1 MAFTGIESFTAIG
14 IQSFFWALAPGGLP
28 LGPNGVIANGASA
41 GMSKLDLIKS
51 FDVTEPDTETVYP
64 TGNNGA
70 SGGFQLE
77 PNTLPT
83 AALVTGAR
91 NQTFAAKSNGIKI
104 AASGSRNLLGL
115 IPLCNTYGQQVFL
128 MNSPAKSIE
137 IATMG
142 QRGFVVNAVMNVTNN
157 SKGFTTMTERAV
169 REWSNNLN
177 LDRSSVTPWGE
188 PFDVDVHGSSA
199 FVGVEFT
206 HPYQV
211 HIKTVRGNGVIDEL
225 ALDEQ
230 LAVASADNI
239 WVWDEDGN
247 ELDYTT
253 DFTGDVAT
261 NKVSFEAVLVSTKA
275 YFVAYGFL
283 GNC

>member
-1 MAFTGIESFTAIG
+1 M
-14 IQSFFWALAPGGLP
+14 
-28 LGPNGVIANGASA
+28 
-41 GMSKLDLIKS
+41 
-51 FDVTEPDTETVYP
+51 
-64 TGNNGA
+64 GN
-70 SGGFQLE
+70 
-77 PNTLPT
+77 
-83 AALVTGAR
+83 R
-91 NQTFAAKSNGIKI
+91 NQTFAARSNGIKL

-115 IPLCNTYGQQVFL
+115 IPLCNSYGQQVFL
-128 MNSPAKSIE
+128 MNSPAKSLE

-188 PFDVDVHGSSA
+188 PFDIDTHGSSA
-199 FVGVEFT
+199 FVGIEFT

-211 HIKTVRGNGVIDEL
+211 HIMTVRGNGTIDEVV
-225 ALDEQ
+225 LDEQ

-261 NKVSFEAVLVSTKA
+261 NKVEWVAPLESATA

-283 GNC
+283 GTC

>member
-1 MAFTGIESFTAIG
+1 MAFTGVESFTAIG
-14 IQSFFWALAPGGLP
+14 IQSFFWAAAPDGLP
-28 LGPNGVIANGASA
+28 MGPTGTVANGSIA

-51 FDVTEPDTETVYP
+51 LEVAEPDVEIVYP

-70 SGGFQLE
+70 SGGFTLT

-83 AALVTGAR
+83 GTLVTGAR
-91 NQTFAAKSNGIKI
+91 NQTFAAKSNGIKL
-104 AASGSRNLLGL
+104 AASGSRNLMGL
-115 IPLCNTYGQQVFL
+115 IPLCNTYGQQIYL

-137 IATMG
+137 LATMG
-142 QRGFVVNAVMNVTNN
+142 QQGFVVNALMNVQNN

-169 REWSNNLN
+169 RDWSNNLN

-188 PFDVDVHGSSA
+188 PFDIDIHGSSA
-199 FVGVEFT
+199 FVGIEFT

-211 HIKTVRGNGVIDEL
+211 HIMTVRGNGTVDEV

-247 ELDYTT
+247 ELAYTT
-253 DFTGDVAT
+253 DFTGDVAA
-261 NKVSFEAVLVSTKA
+261 NKVLFENPLTSAKA
-275 YFVAYGFL
+275 HFIAYGFL
-283 GNC
+283 GTC